1 MDAYCGDMENSED
14 ATCTKYEE
22 ALFRGDLV
30 MRKNMFAAKK
40 ALIKRTGAP
49 TVNDKCFDLDVHDGS
64 DEAEKCWK

>member
-22 ALFRGDLV
+22 ALFGGDLV

-49 TVNDKCFDLDVHDGS
+49 TYD
-64 DEAEKCWK
+64 EKCID